1 MSGSQRAS
9 EERLKSLV
17 ASLKQKS
24 DLPVAVGFG
33 VKNAQDANLV
43 KSYADG
49 AIIGTQIVRLTAKF
63 SGDELVSQIEKLF

>member
-49 AIIGTQIVRLTAKF
+49 AIIGTQIVKLTAKF